1 MHEIFTSRHERMMAL
16 TTNQMKNN
24 NLYFYLYMAI
34 PVLFPAIYFFTMNDV
49 AALIVFYVAAIICV
63 IFDQKEIV
71 KAGNESEPQ
80 FVGSALGILIFPP
93 LYVYGRAKTA
103 DLKMSTRWA
112 WFFAY
117 IAVAL
122 SCSAIT
128 VALDDSETLKT
139 SACEITTS
147 IFKDKGSEVKCLVVE
162 DVKKVADKN
171 YRAKA
176 VLSNGIDMP
185 ITIEERN
192 DDYIYVTLAPL
203 SGFLE

>member
-1 MHEIFTSRHERMMAL
+1 MTTL

-34 PVLFPAIYFFTMNDV
+34 PLLLPVIYFFTMNDM
-49 AALIVFYVAAIICV
+49 AALIVFYVTAIICV
-63 IFDQKEIV
+63 IFDQKEMV

-80 FVGSALGILIFPP
+80 FVGSALGILVFPP

-103 DLKMSTRWA
+103 DVKMSKRWA

-117 IAVAL
+117 IAIAL

-128 VALDDSETLKT
+128 VVLDDSEALKT

-203 SGFLE
+203 SGLLE

>member
-1 MHEIFTSRHERMMAL
+1 MRL
-16 TTNQMKNN
+16 
-24 NLYFYLYMAI
+24 
-34 PVLFPAIYFFTMNDV
+34 
-49 AALIVFYVAAIICV
+49 
-63 IFDQKEIV
+63 
-71 KAGNESEPQ
+71 
-80 FVGSALGILIFPP
+80 
-93 LYVYGRAKTA
+93 
-103 DLKMSTRWA
+103 
-112 WFFAY
+112 
-117 IAVAL
+117 
-122 SCSAIT
+122 
-128 VALDDSETLKT
+128 
-139 SACEITTS
+139 TTS